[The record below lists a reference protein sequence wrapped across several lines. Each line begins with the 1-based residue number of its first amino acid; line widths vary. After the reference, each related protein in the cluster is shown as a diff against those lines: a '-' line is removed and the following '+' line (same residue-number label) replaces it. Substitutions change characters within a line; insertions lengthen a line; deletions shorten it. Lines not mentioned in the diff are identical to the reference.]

1 MNEFTDVILRERKR
15 MSDTRSVSV
24 AEIFSLQRP
33 EQKPRTKNQLWIK
46 DVGYDEAPWYSE
58 RMGLLELE
66 DFLEVAGERID
77 YVKIATTQV
86 LGHPE
91 TWLKRKMALYQKH
104 SIQPY
109 LDHGYFLRAFRLGV
123 VDEAIEAGAAL
134 GFSVM
139 EFMNTFG
146 DVPERQLRKWRSL
159 ARDCGMSLIYEHHPE
174 RGWRKGVADRP
185 ATSAE
190 IIEGAEPFLADGAFT
205 LLIDHEE
212 IEIQEDAATDVVGEV
227 VEALGKER
235 VAFELTS
242 TKEAQMKW
250 YSNLLDYF
258 SMFGTDCNVTNVMP
272 SQVMFVDPLRYGER
286 PADIL
291 FERYPELIN
300 FRQK

>member
-1 MNEFTDVILRERKR
+1 MNEFADVILRERKS
-15 MSDTRSVSV
+15 MSDTKSVSV
-24 AEIFSLQRP
+24 SEIFSFQRP

-91 TWLKRKMALYQKH
+91 NWLKRKIALYQEH

-212 IEIQEDAATDVVGEV
+212 IEIQEDAAADVIGDV
-227 VEALGKER
+227 VEAFGKER

-272 SQVMFVDPLRYGER
+272 SQVMFVDPLRCGER

-291 FERYPELIN
+291 FDRYPELIS

>member
-1 MNEFTDVILRERKR
+1 MNEFADVILRERKS
-15 MSDTRSVSV
+15 MSDTKSVSV
-24 AEIFSLQRP
+24 SEIFSFQRP

-77 YVKIATTQV
+77 YVKLATTQV

-91 TWLKRKMALYQKH
+91 TWLKRKIALYQEH

-212 IEIQEDAATDVVGEV
+212 IEIQEDAAADVIGDVVET
-227 VEALGKER
+227 LGKER

-242 TKEAQMKW
+242 TKEAPMKW

-272 SQVMFVDPLRYGER
+272 SQVMFVDPLRCGER

-291 FERYPELIN
+291 FDRYPELIS

>member
-1 MNEFTDVILRERKR
+1 

-24 AEIFSLQRP
+24 AEIFSLQRS
-33 EQKPRTKNQLWIK
+33 ERKPRTKNQLWIK

-58 RMGLLELE
+58 RMGLPELE
-66 DFLEVAGERID
+66 DFLKVAGERID

-91 TWLKRKMALYQKH
+91 NWLKRKIALYQEH

-123 VDEAIEAGAAL
+123 VDKAIEAGAAL

-190 IIEGAEPFLADGAFT
+190 IIAGAEPFLADGAFT

-212 IEIQEDAATDVVGEV
+212 IEIQKDAAADVIGEV
-227 VEALGKER
+227 VESLGKER

-242 TKEAQMKW
+242 TKEAPMTW
-250 YSNLLDYF
+250 YSNLLNYF

-291 FERYPELIN
+291 FKRYPELDN
-300 FRQK
+300 ARHK

>member
-1 MNEFTDVILRERKR
+1 MNEFADVNLRERKS

-24 AEIFSLQRP
+24 AEIFSLQRS
-33 EQKPRTKNQLWIK
+33 ESKPRTKNQLWIK

-66 DFLEVAGERID
+66 DFLKVAGERID

-91 TWLKRKMALYQKH
+91 NWLKRKIALYQEH

-190 IIEGAEPFLADGAFT
+190 IIAGAEPFLADGAFT

-212 IEIQEDAATDVVGEV
+212 IEIQEDAAADVIGEV
-227 VEALGKER
+227 VASLGKER

-242 TKEAQMKW
+242 TKEAPMTW
-250 YSNLLDYF
+250 YSNLLNYF

-272 SQVMFVDPLRYGER
+272 SQVMLVDPLRYGDR

-291 FERYPELIN
+291 FKRYPELVN
-300 FRQK
+300 ERHK

>member
-1 MNEFTDVILRERKR
+1 MNEFADVILRERKS
-15 MSDTRSVSV
+15 MSDTKSVSV
-24 AEIFSLQRP
+24 SEIFSLQRP

-66 DFLEVAGERID
+66 DFLQVAGERID

-91 TWLKRKMALYQKH
+91 NWLKRKIALYQEH

-109 LDHGYFLRAFRLGV
+109 LDHGYFVRAFRLGV

-146 DVPERQLRKWRSL
+146 DVPESQLRKWRKR
-159 ARDCGMSLIYEHHPE
+159 ARDCGISLIYEHHPE

-190 IIEGAEPFLADGAFT
+190 IIEGAEPFLEDGAFT
-205 LLIDHEE
+205 LLMDHEE
-212 IEIQEDAATDVVGEV
+212 IEIQEDAAADVIGEV

-242 TKEAQMKW
+242 TKEAPMTW

-291 FERYPELIN
+291 FKRYPELVN
-300 FRQK
+300 ARHK

>member
-1 MNEFTDVILRERKR
+1 MNEFTDEILRERKR

-33 EQKPRTKNQLWIK
+33 EQKTRTKNQLWIK

-174 RGWRKGVADRP
+174 RGWRKSVADRP
-185 ATSAE
+185 ATPAE

-212 IEIQEDAATDVVGEV
+212 IEIQGDGAADVIGEV

-242 TKEAQMKW
+242 TKEAPMTW
-250 YSNLLDYF
+250 YSNLLNYF

-291 FERYPELIN
+291 FKRYPELVN
-300 FRQK
+300 ARHK

>member
-1 MNEFTDVILRERKR
+1 VNEFTDEILRERKR

-212 IEIQEDAATDVVGEV
+212 IEIQEDGATDVIGEV

-242 TKEAQMKW
+242 TKEAPMKW

>member
-1 MNEFTDVILRERKR
+1 MNEFTDEILRERKR

-212 IEIQEDAATDVVGEV
+212 IEIQEDGATDVIGEV

-242 TKEAQMKW
+242 TKEAPMKW

>member
-1 MNEFTDVILRERKR
+1 VNEFTDEILRERKR

-123 VDEAIEAGAAL
+123 VEQAIEAGAAL

-212 IEIQEDAATDVVGEV
+212 IEIQEDAATDVIGEV

-242 TKEAQMKW
+242 TKEAPMKW

>member
-1 MNEFTDVILRERKR
+1 MNEFTDEILRERKR

-123 VDEAIEAGAAL
+123 VEQAIEAGAAL

-212 IEIQEDAATDVVGEV
+212 IEIQEDAATDVIGEV

-242 TKEAQMKW
+242 TKEAPMKW